1 MEANGSVD
9 LAWNAARLA
18 LALLCAFIAGALVLR
33 WAAKQVPLHGSKRR
47 FVQSLTV
54 AGGVAG
60 LIPGMLLGMIGG
72 ADIGG
77 AFMAIPFQFWLGL
90 PNQLAWFI
98 GLVLFM
104 VCMTTLLAL
113 LGSVAGTCVGYGLW
127 RGVQFA
133 QNRLGRS

>member
-1 MEANGSVD
+1 MEANGLAD

-33 WAAKQVPLHGSKRR
+33 WAVKQVPLHGSTRR

-54 AGGVAG
+54 AGGVVG

-77 AFMAIPFQFWLGL
+77 AFMAIPFQFGLGL
-90 PNQLAWFI
+90 PNQLSWFI
-98 GLVLFM
+98 GMVLFM
-104 VCMTTLLAL
+104 VCMTALLAL
-113 LGSVAGTCVGYGLW
+113 LGAVAGTCVGYGLW

-133 QNRLGRS
+133 QNKLGRN